1 MEKGSY
7 PLKLSEELS
16 INLFKYSAITLKGA
30 KKQKVVKAVIKNN
43 TEYKIIVLDRD
54 NIMSSPVGDEYLEGE
69 RKPVIRLKDLA
80 DNEIERRMEKLAY
93 AGCRNFFEYNL
104 RNTEG
109 DEMKPT
115 LVFYLSR
122 NLTRTADS
130 SLGRLGV
137 FAKAVGL
144 FPFFCAPEDDKISIH
159 LLGCSYL
166 DITAERSKSYIS
178 EHFVT
183 VDTPF
188 KM

>member
-7 PLKLSEELS
+7 PLKLSEDLS
-16 INLFKYSAITLKGA
+16 INLFDYSVITLKGTE
-30 KKQKVVKAVIKNN
+30 KQKIVKAVIENN
-43 TEYKIIVLDRD
+43 TEYRIIVLDRD
-54 NIMSSPVGDEYLEGE
+54 NIMSGPAGNEYLEGE
-69 RKPVIRLKDLA
+69 RKSVIRLKDLA
-80 DNEIERRMEKLAY
+80 DREIERRMEKLAY

-115 LVFYLSR
+115 LVFYLSQK
-122 NLTRTADS
+122 LTRTADS

-144 FPFFCAPEDDKISIH
+144 FPFFCDPEDDKISPH

-166 DITAERSKSYIS
+166 DITADRKEAFIT
-178 EHFVT
+178 EHFIS

-188 KM
+188 EL